1 MIKITCRHNRG
12 RLKSAKETKV
22 EKNENLDFYRHIFN
36 SIFLL
41 TRHSSVSKS
50 YPETESL
57 ESTSKCRGRKSFH
70 TWYYIVFCATI
81 CVRFSSKSKT
91 TFFFQNRFWNR
102 KHVSISSTKE
112 KSVLLGVVKN
122 YLCNVSRKFLI

>member
-22 EKNENLDFYRHIFN
+22 EKNENRDFYRHIFN

-91 TFFFQNRFWNR
+91 TFFFPKQILKSKARVNQFNQGKKCFVRCSKELFMQRFA
-102 KHVSISSTKE
+102 
-112 KSVLLGVVKN
+112 
-122 YLCNVSRKFLI
+122 

>member
-57 ESTSKCRGRKSFH
+57 ESTSKCRGKKVFSHVILHSFLCNNLCTFFIKIENH
-70 TWYYIVFCATI
+70 FFFPKQIL
-81 CVRFSSKSKT
+81 KSKARVNQ
-91 TFFFQNRFWNR
+91 FNQGKKCFVRCSKELFMQRFA
-102 KHVSISSTKE
+102 
-112 KSVLLGVVKN
+112 
-122 YLCNVSRKFLI
+122 